1 MPLPRKA
8 CVAPS
13 NRTSTHVAITSLT
26 IRPTT
31 TRTRCAR
38 TQDDVSAG
46 EALLEAGAD
55 PNLVDRFGWT
65 ALHVACANGYARFAY
80 LLTSHEATD
89 VDLYTPR
96 FRTAVDLATD
106 EFQVRGRREVRVC
119 AGGFSNFTDGPCA
132 PVALHPDDPVSSPG
146 LVLGSASAG
155 RGADLRRG
163 GQARGGGSQVLRG
176 DKTTTNATIVA
187 GSVGSVDD
195 LVCGL
200 FGRVASLP
208 NSRLFGGV
216 IVVATGCAWER
227 RLGRR

>member
-8 CVAPS
+8 CVTPS
-13 NRTSTHVAITSLT
+13 KRTTTHVASTLLT

-38 TQDDVSAG
+38 TQDDVNAG
-46 EALLEAGAD
+46 EALIEAGAD

-132 PVALHPDDPVSSPG
+132 PVALHLTTPFPRQD
-146 LVLGSASAG
+146 LCLEVLQRAG
-155 RGADLRRG
+155 ALTYGE
-163 GQARGGGSQVLRG
+163 
-176 DKTTTNATIVA
+176 VA
-187 GSVGSVDD
+187 KREEAEAK
-195 LVCGL
+195 
-200 FGRVASLP
+200 F
-208 NSRLFGGV
+208 
-216 IVVATGCAWER
+216 
-227 RLGRR
+227 